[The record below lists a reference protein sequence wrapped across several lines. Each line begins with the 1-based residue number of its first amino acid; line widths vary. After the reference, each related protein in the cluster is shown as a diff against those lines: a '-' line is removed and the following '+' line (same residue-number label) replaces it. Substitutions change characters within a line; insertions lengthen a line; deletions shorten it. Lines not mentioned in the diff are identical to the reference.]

1 MTLMELKKSMS
12 EGSFRNLYIFY
23 GEEFQILNIYINKL
37 CEKIGGIT
45 YKSESIQNIIKTL
58 NTKSLFA
65 SSKSIYVIRDDKSFL
80 TDEKSWEGLEKQLKS
95 KNITVIMKYGNID
108 SRSKFSKKF
117 VDNIVEFTYLSES
130 MLCKYIRKDLDISE
144 EDCLYLAELCGK
156 SYGRILLEVDKV
168 KNLKKAR
175 RLSDNDAFR
184 ICKQNGVFYSEIS
197 GEVYELV
204 DCIMKRDYKHV
215 YSFMENSKK
224 RGDNPLMIVSLLH
237 NNVKAVL
244 QITLAGTKNVTES
257 TGLTGYQVKTAM
269 EYVNKYKIEELVT
282 FMKYLK
288 YYEKAVKQGI
298 VTSEDVVDYLIVN
311 VM

>member
-37 CEKIGGIT
+37 CAKIGGIT

-80 TDEKSWEGLEKQLKS
+80 TDEKSWEGLEKLLKS

-108 SRSKFSKKF
+108 ARSKFSKKF
-117 VDNIVEFTYLSES
+117 ADNIVEFTYLSES
-130 MLCKYIRKDLDISE
+130 MLCKYIRKDLDISD

-215 YSFMENSKK
+215 YSLMENSKK

-244 QITLAGTKNVTES
+244 QITLAGTKNVTEL